1 MTLIR
6 SGIKQI
12 RVIDYDTVT
21 LSSLNRHAFAFR
33 SDVGKL
39 KVRVV
44 KEYAAKINPNI
55 DVEGIEDAFDE
66 GYAEKYILSGNPD
79 YVIDCIDDL
88 DAKCELLEFCEK
100 KGLRVISSMGAGGKM
115 DASCIRFSDFNSI
128 KGEKLAKRLRILY
141 KKKYG
146 KVIPNFKSVYSIEV
160 AKGLTDLEEHQ
171 KGNPEDYR
179 INENERVRS
188 LPVFASIPA
197 IFGQALASVVLTDL
211 AGMKILSLGKI
222 DSNVA
227 QVEIEKEKIGNVL
240 ISKLVEDFKK
250 DEQKKNNMYL
260 ILNKI
265 LN

>member
-6 SGIKQI
+6 SGIKKI

-44 KEYAAKINPNI
+44 KEYAAKINPAINI
-55 DVEGIEDAFDE
+55 ESIDDAFDAD
-66 GYAEKYILSGNPD
+66 YSEKYIYDGNPD

-88 DAKCELLEFCEK
+88 DAKCELLEFCER
-100 KGLRVISSMGAGGKM
+100 KGIKVISSMGAGGKM
-115 DASCIRFSDFNSI
+115 DASSVRFSEFNSI

-141 KKKYG
+141 KKKFG
-146 KVIPNFKSVYSIEV
+146 KVIPNITCVYSIEIS
-160 AKGLTDLEEHQ
+160 KGLTDLEEHQ
-171 KGNPEDYR
+171 KGNTEDYR

-211 AGMKILSLGKI
+211 AGMKIPSLNEVIANKVNEE
-222 DSNVA
+222 S
-227 QVEIEKEKIGNVL
+227 EKEKIGNVM
-240 ISKLVEDFKK
+240 ISKLVEDFRR
-250 DEQKKNNMYL
+250 DEQKKN
-260 ILNKI
+260 KT
-265 LN
+265 